1 MSSRTK
7 ALLAII
13 FVSLLWSTAP
23 ASAKILLRTFS
34 PFSLQFLRLL
44 IASIVLFPLFLRYNK
59 TPFKKLFVDVAPIS
73 LLNAINFLVF
83 ILGIGRTT
91 GNATAIIYTATPLTA
106 LLLSHWLINERS
118 SPRKITGILIGLTG
132 MIVILLLPLL
142 ERGSA
147 FSGDIIGNSL
157 MVIGMISWSAG
168 IVGSRHIIV
177 NKKYSPVVTTFM
189 TLIVSCIVLGV
200 ATVATASF
208 SFPVLT
214 PIIIGLFLYLTIG
227 VTIVTYVL
235 HQWAIKHTTATTA
248 SLTNYLQPVFGV
260 VVNWILLGEKL
271 TPGFI
276 AGALLVFGG
285 VFVATGNNFKRW
297 ISGQAWND
305 KKTIS

>member
-1 MSSRTK
+1 MSSRMK

-13 FVSLLWSTAP
+13 LVSLLWSTAP

-34 PFSLQFLRLL
+34 PFPLQFLRLSV
-44 IASIVLFPLFLRYNK
+44 ASLVLFPLFLHYNK
-59 TPFKKLFVDVAPIS
+59 TPFKKLLVDVAPIS

-118 SPRKITGILIGLTG
+118 SAKKITGILMGLAG
-132 MIVILLLPLL
+132 MLVILLLPFL
-142 ERGSA
+142 ERGSP

-168 IVGSRHIIV
+168 IVGSRHIIA
-177 NKKYSPVVTTFM
+177 NKNYSPIVTTFM
-189 TLIVSCIVLGV
+189 TLIVSSILLGV
-200 ATVATASF
+200 ATIVTS
-208 SFPVLT
+208 SLRIPTLT
-214 PIIIGLFLYLTIG
+214 PTILGLFLYLVIG
-227 VTIVTYVL
+227 VTIITYVL
-235 HQWAIKHTTATTA
+235 HQWAIKHTNATTA

-260 VVNWILLGEKL
+260 VVNWIFLGEKL

-276 AGALLVFGG
+276 VGALLVFAG
-285 VFVATGNNFKRW
+285 VFVATGNNVIAR
-297 ISGQAWND
+297 IRRV
-305 KKTIS
+305 